1 MFRRMSQPFSRR
13 QFGSDNFAGLA
24 PEALAALIE
33 ANAGHAESYGNDAWT
48 AAACRLIR
56 EVLETECEVFSV
68 FNGTAANSLAL
79 AAICRS
85 YHSAF
90 CHERSHVFVDEC
102 GCPEFTTGGARLIP
116 LSGADGRIT
125 PAALTEAVRRRSDL
139 HYHKPAALTLTQST
153 EVGTTYSVAEL
164 GALTAT
170 AHELGLKVHLDGARF
185 ANAVA
190 SLGVAPREVTWQA
203 GVDVLSFGCTKNGV
217 AVGEAV
223 VCFDRELARDFEY
236 RAKQAGQLASKLR
249 FLAAPWVGLL
259 KDGAWLRH
267 AAHANAMAERLKQGL
282 TGVPGVQ
289 LAFPRQANAVFL
301 LMPDALATAL
311 HQQGWVFYQMHNA
324 VEYRLMC
331 SWDTTESDVDA
342 LVADVHRLAAGC

>member
-1 MFRRMSQPFSRR
+1 MTPPSQRH

-24 PEALAALIE
+24 PEALDALLR

-48 AAACRLIR
+48 AEACRLVR
-56 EVLETECEVFSV
+56 EVLETDADVFFV

-79 AAICRS
+79 SALCQS

-102 GCPEFTTGGARLIP
+102 GCPEFTTHGARLIALP
-116 LSGADGRIT
+116 GPDGRIT
-125 PAALTEAVRRRSDL
+125 PAALEEAVRRRSDL
-139 HYHKPAALTLTQST
+139 HYHKPAALSLTQST
-153 EVGTTYSVAEL
+153 EVGTTYSPADV
-164 GALTAT
+164 GALAET
-170 AHELGLKVHLDGARF
+170 AHRLGLKVHLDGARF

-190 SLGVAPREVTWQA
+190 SLGVPPKAITWQV

-223 VCFDRELARDFEY
+223 VFFDRSLARDFEY

-259 KDGAWLRH
+259 QDGAWLRH
-267 AAHANAMAERLKQGL
+267 AAHANAMAHRLEQSL
-282 TGVPGVQ
+282 TGLPGVQ

-301 LMPDALATAL
+301 LMPDALAAAL
-311 HQQGWVFYQMHNA
+311 HARGWIFYQMHNA

-331 SWDTTESDVDA
+331 SWDTTAEDVDA
-342 LVADVHRLAAGC
+342 LVADFQAVIHDRKAD

>member
-1 MFRRMSQPFSRR
+1 MANPISRR

-48 AAACRLIR
+48 AEACRLIR
-56 EVLETECEVFSV
+56 EVLEAECEVFFV

-79 AAICRS
+79 AAVCQS
-85 YHSAF
+85 YHSVF
-90 CHERSHVFVDEC
+90 CHERSHAFVDEC

-116 LSGADGRIT
+116 LTGAAGRTT
-125 PAALTEAVRRRSDL
+125 PAALEEAVRRRSDL
-139 HYHKPAALTLTQST
+139 HYHKPGALTLTQST

-164 GALTAT
+164 GALCDT
-170 AHELGLKVHLDGARF
+170 AHRLGLKVHLDGARF

-217 AVGEAV
+217 AAGEAV
-223 VCFDRELARDFEY
+223 VFFDKTLARDFEY

-259 KDGAWLRH
+259 RDGAWLRP
-267 AAHANAMAERLKQGL
+267 AAHANAMAERLKNSLAGL
-282 TGVPGVQ
+282 PGIRI
-289 LAFPRQANAVFL
+289 AFPRQANAVFL
-301 LMPDALATAL
+301 LLPEALAAAL
-311 HQQGWVFYQMHNA
+311 HAKGWVFYQMHNA

-331 SWDTTESDVDA
+331 SWDTTPEDVDA
-342 LVADVHRLAAGC
+342 LVADFQQLAGG